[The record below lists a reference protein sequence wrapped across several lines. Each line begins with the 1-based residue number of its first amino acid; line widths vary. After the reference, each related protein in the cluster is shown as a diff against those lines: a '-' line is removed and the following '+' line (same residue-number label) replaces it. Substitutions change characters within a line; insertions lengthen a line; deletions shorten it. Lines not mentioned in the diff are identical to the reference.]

1 MTKIAK
7 VVALATAA
15 LFTMVT
21 VPAATAIAAVT
32 AAIPVAG
39 GPPGPEEKRSVSA
52 EQYRVLTSQCRYADT
67 AEARRAC
74 RKEVTAKY
82 VIGAAAAPDLDCRT
96 YSGVTVC
103 GTLTLGPKEQQCVER
118 SVSQGLAF
126 RRAEV
131 ECYAFA

>member
-7 VVALATAA
+7 VVALATTA

-21 VPAATAIAAVT
+21 IPAATALAAVT

-39 GPPGPEEKRSVSA
+39 GPPGPEEKKSVSA

-67 AEARRAC
+67 AEARRVC
-74 RKEVTAKY
+74 RKEVTARY
-82 VIGAAAAPDLDCRT
+82 VIGAAAPDLDCRT

-103 GTLTLGPKEQQCVER
+103 GPLTLGPKEQQCVER
-118 SVSQGLAF
+118 SVTQGLAF